1 MRLAAVLTAAL
12 ALSIPAAAETE
23 NGGSEPSIPGFSP
36 RGSTVQRE
44 IEEGLVD
51 LLDPASTARH
61 FRYLTEEPHAAGSQR
76 NYELAEYMRDRFVE
90 YGLEDVALL
99 RYDVLLPLP
108 RKVAVVMQEPYPYE
122 PSLQEDGYPEDKDS
136 YAPEVGP
143 TYIGMSASGDVTGEV
158 IYAYSGNPEDYDWL
172 ESQGIDPR
180 GKIAVVR
187 YSMPYSYRGFKAWEA
202 QRRGVKALLIYS
214 DPMEDGYRKGEV
226 FPHGPWGP
234 ESHIQRGAI
243 TYDFIVPGDPLTP
256 GWASVEGARRI
267 DRAEARSVPGIV
279 AVPLSWRDARPI
291 LEALAGPVAP
301 HSWQGGLPIT
311 YHVGPGPAKLR
322 VTVDMDDEIR
332 PIWVVTGSIRGAEEP
347 DQMVILGNH
356 RDAWVYGAVDPSSG
370 SATLLEEARI
380 LGALARDG
388 HRPRRTVVLASWD
401 AEEWHLTGSTEWGE
415 QFAGELTEGG
425 VAYLNVDSSV
435 SGPDFEVSA
444 VASLDPLVV
453 SVARD
458 VIDPNSRRSLLET
471 WRRRTA
477 ASGTE
482 PEEFNLVDN
491 DLGSGSDYT
500 VFLNY
505 LGMPIVDMTFS
516 GPYGVYH
523 SQYDDHY
530 WMTRFGDPGLRYMT
544 AMVEVWGRMALRL
557 ANAAVI
563 PYDLEHYASTV
574 TGFVDALE
582 QQPGVEAHL
591 GLSGV
596 RAALD
601 EWIREADA
609 MQSAARE
616 SLEAEVPLAHLGQ
629 LNDSLLRVERQF
641 LLAEGIPGRPWF
653 KHALYAPQYTYAA
666 MSLPGIQEAVE
677 AEDWELAREQSDEL
691 ASRLRAVAETV
702 RKAAVGLT
710 EGGEKIATAGDSSAD
725 EQED

>member
-1 MRLAAVLTAAL
+1 
-12 ALSIPAAAETE
+12 
-23 NGGSEPSIPGFSP
+23 
-36 RGSTVQRE
+36 
-44 IEEGLVD
+44 
-51 LLDPASTARH
+51 
-61 FRYLTEEPHAAGSQR
+61 
-76 NYELAEYMRDRFVE
+76 MRDRFVE

-108 RKVAVVMQEPYPYE
+108 RKVAVVMQEPFSYE
-122 PSLQEDGYPEDKDS
+122 PSLEEDGYSEDKDS

-143 TYIGMSASGDVTGEV
+143 TYIGMSASGDVTSEV
-158 IYAYSGNPEDYDWL
+158 IYAHSGNPEDYDWL

-202 QRRGVKALLIYS
+202 QRRGVKALIIYS

-226 FPHGPWGP
+226 YPHGPWGS

-267 DRAEARSVPGIV
+267 DRAEARSVPGII

-322 VTVDMDDEIR
+322 VTVDMDDQIR

-347 DQMVILGNH
+347 DQMVVLGNH

-380 LGALARDG
+380 LGALAREG

-415 QFAGELTEGG
+415 QFAAQLTDGG

-444 VASLDPLVV
+444 VASLDPLVL
-453 SVARD
+453 SVAQD

-477 ASGTE
+477 ASAIE
-482 PEEFNLVDN
+482 PDEFDLVDN

-500 VFLNY
+500 VFLNF

-523 SQYDDHY
+523 SQFDDYY

-557 ANAAVI
+557 ANAAII
-563 PYDLEHYASTV
+563 PYDLGHYASTV
-574 TGFVDALE
+574 ARFVDALE
-582 QQPGVEAHL
+582 EQSGVKAHL
-591 GLSGV
+591 DLSGL
-596 RAALD
+596 RAALE
-601 EWIREADA
+601 EWSREAEA

-616 SLEAEVPLAHLGQ
+616 ALEAEVPDPRLER
-629 LNDSLLRVERQF
+629 LNRSLLQVERQF
-641 LLAEGIPGRPWF
+641 LLEEGIPDRPWF
-653 KHALYAPQYTYAA
+653 KHALYAPRYTYAA

-677 AEDWELAREQSDEL
+677 AENWELARKQSDQL
-691 ASRLRAVAETV
+691 AERLRAVTEAV
-702 RKAAVGLT
+702 RQAADRLQVGS
-710 EGGEKIATAGDSSAD
+710 EKIAAAGDSPTD
-725 EQED
+725 DDPE